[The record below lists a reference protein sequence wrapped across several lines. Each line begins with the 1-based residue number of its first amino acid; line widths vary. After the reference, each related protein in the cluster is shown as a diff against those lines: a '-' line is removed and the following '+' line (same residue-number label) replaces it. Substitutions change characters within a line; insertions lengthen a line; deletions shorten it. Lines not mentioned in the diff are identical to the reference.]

1 MMNEIGKS
9 WEGTRFRE
17 GNEEVLLGQVNILV
31 CFGLGRKSR
40 ENQLKAMTT

>member
-17 GNEEVLLGQVNILV
+17 GNEEVLLDQVNILM
-31 CFGLGRKSR
+31 CFGLGCKAR
-40 ENQLKAMTT
+40 EKQLKAMTT